1 MAEIAISGTLAS
13 GVTGEITIKV
23 NPRVKTIQVDAADTG
38 TLTVGTKVIGQS
50 GFTVQT
56 TVAQGT
62 ILLDMVDV
70 NEIQL
75 AAATG
80 DVDYVVTP
88 VEVYP

>member
-1 MAEIAISGTLAS
+1 MAEIAISGTLLS
-13 GVTGEITIKV
+13 GVTGEVILNL
-23 NPRVKTIQVDAADTG
+23 NPRVKTIQIDAADAG

-62 ILLDMVDV
+62 KLLDMVEV

-75 AAATG
+75 AAAGG